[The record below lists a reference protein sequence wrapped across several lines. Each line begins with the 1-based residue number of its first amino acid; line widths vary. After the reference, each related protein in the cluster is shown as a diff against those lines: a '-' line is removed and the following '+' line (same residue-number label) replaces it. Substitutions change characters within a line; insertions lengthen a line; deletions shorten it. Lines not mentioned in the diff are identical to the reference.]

1 MLKLVVGVVLLAV
14 LIHLDPGGGFAGIG
28 AITTLIKDC
37 VQSKH
42 EWCDDKFF
50 YIPPK
55 LAVAMAFDR
64 LEPTTAPLALIFPI
78 TSNFSP
84 GEVVPIPKLS
94 VM

>member
-64 LEPTTAPLALIFPI
+64 LEPTTEDVADKYLGKDNKDGLK
-78 TSNFSP
+78 N
-84 GEVVPIPKLS
+84 KLS
-94 VM
+94 YSKL